1 MSASTAARRAPRVL
15 VVDDEPDI
23 VELVAANLRKE
34 GFEVQ
39 GVGEGSRALAL
50 LRDEPFDVV
59 VLDLMLPDVQGLEVC
74 RALRRDPK
82 TAGIPLIM
90 LTARGEEVDKLIGFE
105 VGADDY
111 LPKPFSPRELVA
123 RVRALIRRQE
133 RDQTRPPEPERYE
146 RGGLMVDF
154 ATYEVTRNGEPV
166 SLRPMEF
173 RLLRFF
179 LTHPERVYTR
189 DQLLDLIW
197 GEEFVEPRTVDVH
210 IKRLRAQIEENPAD
224 PKLIVTVRGVGYKFV
239 PPREAA

>member
-1 MSASTAARRAPRVL
+1 MSASMAARRAPRIL

-39 GVGEGSRALAL
+39 GVGEGARALAL
-50 LRDEPFDVV
+50 ARDEPFDVI

-82 TAGIPLIM
+82 TARVPLIM

-111 LPKPFSPRELVA
+111 LAKPFSPRELVA
-123 RVRALIRRQE
+123 RVRALMRRQD
-133 RDQTRPPEPERYE
+133 RDQVRAAESERYE

-154 ATYEVTRNGEPV
+154 ATYEVTRGGQPV

-224 PKLIVTVRGVGYKFV
+224 PRLIVTVRGVGYKFV
-239 PPREAA
+239 PPRDAA